1 MNFVGIYC
9 ITVALHYV
17 QLSSELSHKKDLL
30 LNCKIIAK
38 EMSMNLKIKILNL
51 LILQRFSAALNISIK
66 KCTKEVNPWHKISIS
81 M

>member
-38 EMSMNLKIKILNL
+38 RNVIEFKHQNLKPPPNTGFNIY
-51 LILQRFSAALNISIK
+51 AALNIY
-66 KCTKEVNPWHKISIS
+66 
-81 M
+81 